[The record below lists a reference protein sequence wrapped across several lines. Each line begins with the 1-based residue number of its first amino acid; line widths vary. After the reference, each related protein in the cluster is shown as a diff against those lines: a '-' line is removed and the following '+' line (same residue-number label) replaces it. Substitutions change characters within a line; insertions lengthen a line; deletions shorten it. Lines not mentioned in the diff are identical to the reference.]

1 MRTGGLLACLLG
13 ALLSCS
19 RAVPPAPSTPLA
31 VAVASASAQG
41 RILPAPRLF
50 PPTRGAGATEAG
62 VDHDGSRRLLAFG
75 LRVVEHPDGSL
86 DVGNEL
92 LPASRGARWDCRRS
106 TRPAPRT

>member
-1 MRTGGLLACLLG
+1 MRAAALLACSLG

-19 RAVPPAPSTPLA
+19 RAVPPAASTAPA
-31 VAVASASAQG
+31 VAVTGAAKGA
-41 RILPAPRLF
+41 PAPRLF

-92 LPASRGARWDCRRS
+92 LPASRGARFLEL
-106 TRPAPRT
+106 P